1 MIKIEP
7 LQNHHLESLLALF
20 NEETKQT
27 SFLYKPLTL
36 ETFKDKFFPHQADNY
51 DVLSFII
58 LDDQL
63 PLGFI
68 SGVTYPSRQKAY
80 LTMVVV
86 AASSRRQKL
95 GTQLFHHFQD
105 SVQKIEPSVKTIDI
119 VFFNPIQFEWLIPD
133 TNNHDHPNTPG
144 VDTENQALPFFE
156 SLGFTVFAKQN
167 SYYHSILNYT
177 YSEDIQKRMANLKQ
191 EGIGFSLYDEH
202 VHHGFNTFFQE
213 LNNDVWEKD
222 LLLAATR
229 KQPILIAHHNQKV
242 IGFAGPLAV
251 QPSLRGYFNGIGVS
265 NEYRGKGVGKVLFS
279 SLCFHLSQLGA
290 HYMSLF
296 TGETNP
302 ARKIYEN
309 EGFQIVRSWNN
320 LRKEY

>member
-1 MIKIEP
+1 MIKIEA
-7 LQNHHLESLLALF
+7 LQNHHLESLQTLF

-27 SFLYKPLTL
+27 SFVYKPLPL
-36 ETFKDKFFPHQADNY
+36 ETFKNKFIPHQADGY
-51 DVLSFII
+51 DVLSFTI
-58 LDDQL
+58 LDNQL
-63 PLGFI
+63 PVGFI

-80 LTMVVV
+80 LTMVVI
-86 AASSRRQKL
+86 AASYRRQKL
-95 GTQLFHHFQD
+95 GSQLFRHFQD
-105 SVQKIEPSVKTIDI
+105 TICKKEPSMTTIDI
-119 VFFNPIQFEWLIPD
+119 VFFNPIQLEWLIPN
-133 TNNHDHPNTPG
+133 TANHDHPNSPG
-144 VDTENQALPFFE
+144 VDTKSKAFSFFE

-177 YSEDIQKRMANLKQ
+177 YTEDIQKRLENLRK
-191 EGIGFSLYDEH
+191 EGIGFTLYDEH
-202 VHHGFNTFFQE
+202 VHHGFKAFFQN

-222 LLLAATR
+222 LLQAATL
-229 KQPILIAHHNQKV
+229 KQPILIAHHKQKV

-265 NEYRGKGVGKVLFS
+265 SDYRGKGVGKVLFS
-279 SLCFHLSQLGA
+279 SLCYHLSQLGA

-320 LRKEY
+320 LRKEC